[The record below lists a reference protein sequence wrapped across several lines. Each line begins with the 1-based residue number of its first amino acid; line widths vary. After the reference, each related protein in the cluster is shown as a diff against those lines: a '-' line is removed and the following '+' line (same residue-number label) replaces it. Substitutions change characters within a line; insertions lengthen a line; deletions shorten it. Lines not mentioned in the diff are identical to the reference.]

1 MGKDNIEE
9 ETSVKTA
16 KEETS
21 LTNADYQR
29 NRLFRK
35 GILYMADEK
44 LEEACRSFE
53 MILRTDPNDV
63 DALLKLGYSRFHL
76 EDYTESMRVY
86 DKVLDIDITNSEAW
100 NLKSLVNYEKKNYAK
115 ALDCTEKALD
125 SDPTYAMAW
134 YNKACYLSMLNQVS
148 ESIDSLK
155 RSIEI
160 DVKNARKA
168 VKDKDFVNVR
178 AEEGFKNIIEVV
190 VIESLR
196 QGYHTIGA
204 IVWTTFLSKED
215 ALKSLNELIVKGL
228 VVKNQKRQDLR
239 SIIDVYDLIPEMAKK
254 LGQKKRGL
262 LGTKSAKQ
270 LTVPI
275 KNLKEIGIAIQSAKS
290 SIEQEDVDKIIDNLE
305 MFIEPTK
312 CGQQMIEEFLEE
324 HREIRLYKVR
334 LNDKGLDF
342 VIDNKKKMLEFFE
355 NLEIKVT
362 KKLRTSIPQN

>member
-1 MGKDNIEE
+1 MKQDDNNND
-9 ETSVKTA
+9 ETSLKTT
-16 KEETS
+16 KETS
-21 LTNADYQR
+21 LTNANYQR

-53 MILRTDPNDV
+53 MLLRADPNDV

-76 EDYTESMRVY
+76 DDYTEAMRVY

-190 VIESLR
+190 VLESLR

-239 SIIDVYDLIPEMAKK
+239 ALIDVYDLIPEMAKK
-254 LGQKKRGL
+254 LGQ
-262 LGTKSAKQ
+262 
-270 LTVPI
+270 
-275 KNLKEIGIAIQSAKS
+275 
-290 SIEQEDVDKIIDNLE
+290 
-305 MFIEPTK
+305 
-312 CGQQMIEEFLEE
+312 
-324 HREIRLYKVR
+324 
-334 LNDKGLDF
+334 
-342 VIDNKKKMLEFFE
+342 
-355 NLEIKVT
+355 
-362 KKLRTSIPQN
+362 